1 MKINVDRDFMCPYIR
16 IVKPIP
22 NESAE
27 VIRYEVGDEIFLYK
41 GIGKSTILS
50 ITSKVIIVYDYDNA
64 IPVVIKI
71 EDLEGYL
78 S

>member
-22 NESAE
+22 NEPAE
-27 VIRYEVGDEIFLYK
+27 VTRYEVGDETYLYK
-41 GIGKSTILS
+41 GIGRCVILS
-50 ITSKVIIVYDYDNA
+50 ITSKVIIIYDYDNRV
-64 IPVVIKI
+64 PVVIKI